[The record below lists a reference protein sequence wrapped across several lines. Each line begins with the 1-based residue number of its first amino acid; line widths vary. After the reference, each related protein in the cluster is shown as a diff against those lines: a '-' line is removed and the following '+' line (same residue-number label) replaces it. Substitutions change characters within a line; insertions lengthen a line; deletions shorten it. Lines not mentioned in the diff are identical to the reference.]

1 VDGWGRWHQAKRLG
15 VVALGVMAAAACS
28 SAATQ
33 TPTPAAPVP
42 AGLQR
47 FYAQQLAWGSCTSFA
62 STDDEK
68 QTFADKGLDCARL
81 EVPLDYAAPD
91 GRTAQIAV
99 LRHRTNRARIG
110 SLVLNPGG
118 PGGAGLAFAAGE
130 AGTFGGGP
138 FDVVGFDP
146 RGVGAST
153 PALHCLTPD
162 EERAKRSE
170 RDAVDVTQSE
180 ARTRDYVSKC
190 EERSGGREVLA
201 NVGTRDVARDLDVL
215 RAALGDRQLTYVGFS
230 YGTRIGSAYA
240 EMFPGNLRSMVL
252 DGAVDPTQTAADALV
267 AQMAGFQHAFDVY
280 AADCSRSPDCPL
292 GTDPHTT
299 TAAYQA
305 LVRPLME
312 TPRPAGDSRTL
323 SYGDA
328 TTGTVEALYNPAAWP
343 ALTEGLKALRAG
355 DGTPL
360 LALADSYYS
369 GVSIDAEVAI
379 NCVDADRTTDR
390 AAAGET
396 ARRIVAGAPFLD
408 SGIAP
413 FAALD
418 TCGLWPVPPTT
429 TPHLP
434 KADGLP
440 STLVIS
446 TTGDPAT
453 PYAAGVTLANAL
465 HAHLLTVEGTQHTV
479 AGDGYSCVNR
489 IVANYLL
496 DLELPAEGAQ
506 CTIPASQRG
515 A

>member
-1 VDGWGRWHQAKRLG
+1 
-15 VVALGVMAAAACS
+15 
-28 SAATQ
+28 
-33 TPTPAAPVP
+33 
-42 AGLQR
+42 
-47 FYAQQLAWGSCTSFA
+47 
-62 STDDEK
+62 
-68 QTFADKGLDCARL
+68 
-81 EVPLDYAAPD
+81 
-91 GRTAQIAV
+91 
-99 LRHRTNRARIG
+99 
-110 SLVLNPGG
+110 
-118 PGGAGLAFAAGE
+118 
-130 AGTFGGGP
+130 
-138 FDVVGFDP
+138 
-146 RGVGAST
+146 
-153 PALHCLTPD
+153 
-162 EERAKRSE
+162 
-170 RDAVDVTQSE
+170 VDVTQSE

-230 YGTRIGSAYA
+230 YGTRIGSTYA

-506 CTIPASQRG
+506 CTIPASRRG